1 MPETRG
7 NEMEIIATRD
17 QFIAK
22 RNAIRAMVLNG
33 GDRAYAEK
41 LFLELCEWFRS
52 HGFDPK
58 MYYGL

>member
-1 MPETRG
+1 
-7 NEMEIIATRD
+7 MEIIATRD